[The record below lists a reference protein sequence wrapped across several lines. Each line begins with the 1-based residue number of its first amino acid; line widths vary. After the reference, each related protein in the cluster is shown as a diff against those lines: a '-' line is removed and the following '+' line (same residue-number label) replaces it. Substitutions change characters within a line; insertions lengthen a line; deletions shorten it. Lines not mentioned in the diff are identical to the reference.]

1 MKGLGVDPNKI
12 MADGRIIA
20 NNMGIAIP
28 PYPAPARLTRK
39 VDARLQ
45 GFVRKL

>member
-28 PYPAPARLTRK
+28 ADPEP
-39 VDARLQ
+39 
-45 GFVRKL
+45 VR